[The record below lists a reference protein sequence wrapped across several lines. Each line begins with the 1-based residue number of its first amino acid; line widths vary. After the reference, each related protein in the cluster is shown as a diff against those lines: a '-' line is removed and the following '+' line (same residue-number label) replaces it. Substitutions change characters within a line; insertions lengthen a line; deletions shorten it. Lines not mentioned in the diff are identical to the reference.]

1 MTKFIVDIDEEEL
14 SDATKKEIEE
24 IIKELK
30 PGTIKMIYQVIEGN
44 LVEFY
49 VRANRK
55 GDIFM
60 GKLGLTEADKM
71 WIANLVV
78 TSIQTAVKPIKD
90 DINSL
95 KKDVSE
101 IKDRLDVF
109 EKDIKAIKECPT
121 IKKELEENK

>member
-1 MTKFIVDIDEEEL
+1 MTKFIVDVDEEQL

-30 PGTIKMIYQVIEGN
+30 PGTIKMIYQVIDGN

-60 GKLGLTEADKM
+60 GKPGLSEADKQ
-71 WIANLVV
+71 WIAGL
-78 TSIQTAVKPIKD
+78 IRPINERLTN
-90 DINSL
+90 IEN
-95 KKDVSE
+95 
-101 IKDRLDVF
+101 RLDVL
-109 EKDIKAIKECPT
+109 EEDMKNVKEDIKAIKECPT
-121 IKKELEENK
+121 IKKELGTK

>member
-30 PGTIKMIYQVIEGN
+30 PGTIKMIYQVIKGN

-55 GDIFM
+55 GDVFVT
-60 GKLGLTEADKM
+60 KPGLTDADKK
-71 WIANLVV
+71 WIADLVV
-78 TSIQTAVKPIKD
+78 SSVKPIQ
-90 DINSL
+90 
-95 KKDVSE
+95 E
-101 IKDRLDVF
+101 
-109 EKDIKAIKECPT
+109 DIKVLKEDMVEVKTRLKAIEECPT
-121 IKKELEENK
+121 IKKELSKK